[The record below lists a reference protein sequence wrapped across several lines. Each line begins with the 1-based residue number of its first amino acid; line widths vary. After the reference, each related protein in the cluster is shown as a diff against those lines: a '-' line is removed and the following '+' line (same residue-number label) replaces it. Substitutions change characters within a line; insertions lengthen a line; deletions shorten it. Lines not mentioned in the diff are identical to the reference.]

1 MVMPME
7 DRYSITRN
15 QLLDQIA
22 YAMGGRIAEE
32 IVFKD
37 PTTGASNDFE
47 KATSTARIMVT
58 KYGMSQKVGAISLG
72 SGASEPFL
80 GRELAT
86 HSTYSNEMAQQVD
99 AEVRMILESALD
111 EAHKAITQNRA
122 ILDKL
127 AKALL
132 EQETLNQDEIAK
144 IFKGM
149 KKLPERPTWRSST
162 KRAVSVKGP
171 IAVPKRKVK
180 QLEALPEEPKPETE
194 SKEESAS

>member
-1 MVMPME
+1 
-7 DRYSITRN
+7 
-15 QLLDQIA
+15 
-22 YAMGGRIAEE
+22 MGGRIAEE

-47 KATSTARIMVT
+47 KATSTARVMVT
-58 KYGMSQKVGAISLG
+58 KYGMSQKVGTISLG

-80 GRELAT
+80 GRELAS
-86 HSTYSNEMAQQVD
+86 HNAHSNEMAQQVD
-99 AEVRMILESALD
+99 NEVRAILESALD
-111 EAHKAITQNRA
+111 EAHKAITQNRV

-132 EQETLNQDEIAK
+132 EQETLNQDEIAN

-162 KRAVSVKGP
+162 KRTLSNKGP